1 MIDFSQRLKSLFR
14 LRAKG
19 EIGDAVINDA
29 LRQTGRRL
37 QDADPETREQWLR
50 LQRSLARDTVATKPV
65 RSRVIPRLAFGVA
78 AVTVAA
84 LGVYLAFT
92 SLQPAPDTF
101 ATGKGERMQIV
112 LNDGSEVTL
121 SYATELIAPRLQP
134 DKPRRVSLSG
144 EAYFH
149 VKRNETPFVISTQYA
164 EVEVL
169 GTEFNLRTREG
180 ALEVAVISGVVR
192 VGVVR
197 DGKDSTLTL
206 TQNQMVLCPQ
216 DGFPAH
222 IGTLPSP
229 EYPGWIHGK
238 LFLKKTS
245 FLAACREIE
254 MRFNIT
260 IAIQDRNL
268 ESNLISGILEAGTAR
283 SALSALSELT
293 GTRFTYDGQTYTF
306 H

>member
-1 MIDFSQRLKSLFR
+1 MIDFLQRLKSPFR
-14 LRAKG
+14 FRAKG
-19 EIGDAVINDA
+19 EVEDAVINDA
-29 LRQTGRRL
+29 LQQTGRRL
-37 QDADPETREQWLR
+37 HNADPETRQQWLR
-50 LQRSLARDTVATKPV
+50 LQRTLARDTVVTKPV
-65 RSRVIPRLAFGVA
+65 RPRVIPRLAFGA
-78 AVTVAA
+78 GAIAIA
-84 LGVYLAFT
+84 LVGLYLAFPL
-92 SLQPAPDTF
+92 LQPSPDTF

-121 SYATELIAPRLQP
+121 SYATELVAPMLQV

-149 VKRNETPFVISTQYA
+149 VKRNETPFIISTPYA

-180 ALEVAVISGVVR
+180 TLEVAVISGIVR

-197 DGKDSTLTL
+197 DGKDSTVTL
-206 TQNQMVLCPQ
+206 TQNQMALCPQ
-216 DGFPAH
+216 DGFPAP

-229 EYPGWIHGK
+229 EYPGWMHGK
-238 LFLKKTS
+238 LFLKTTS

-254 MRFNIT
+254 MRFNVT
-260 IAIQDRNL
+260 IAIQDQTL
-268 ESNLISGILEAGTAR
+268 ESKVITGILEAGTAR
-283 SALSALSELT
+283 SALSALAELT
-293 GTRFTYDGQTYTF
+293 GTRFTYDGQTYTI

>member
-1 MIDFSQRLKSLFR
+1 MIDFLQRLKSLFR
-14 LRAKG
+14 FRVKRKV
-19 EIGDAVINDA
+19 EDAVINDA
-29 LRQTGRRL
+29 LQQTGRRL
-37 QDADPETREQWLR
+37 HDADPETRQQWLR
-50 LQRSLARDTVATKPV
+50 LQRSLARDTVVTKPV
-65 RSRVIPRLAFGVA
+65 RSRMIPRLAFGAA
-78 AVTVAA
+78 AVAIA
-84 LGVYLAFT
+84 LVGLYLAFPLLRP
-92 SLQPAPDTF
+92 SPETF

-121 SYATELIAPRLQP
+121 SYATELVAPMLQV

-149 VKRNETPFVISTQYA
+149 VKRNETPFIISTPYA

-180 ALEVAVISGVVR
+180 TLEVAVLSGIVR

-197 DGKDSTLTL
+197 DGKDSTVTI
-206 TQNQMVLCPQ
+206 TQNQMALCPQ
-216 DGFPAH
+216 DGFPTR
-222 IGTLPSP
+222 IEDVPSS
-229 EYPGWIHGK
+229 EYPGWMHGK

-254 MRFNIT
+254 MRFNVT
-260 IAIQDRNL
+260 IAINDENDR
-268 ESNLISGILEAGTAR
+268 SNTITGILDAGSAG
-283 SALSALSELT
+283 SALAALCELT
-293 GTRFTYDGQTYTF
+293 GKRYTHDGQMYTI